1 MNLQTVLYRII
12 LPEKKV
18 IVRYAVTIDYFTIIK
33 GVRGGHAGRTAMER
47 RAVATER
54 DPPLGGALPPVR
66 FPPRVSYIKIPRG
79 LGCKPLGI

>member
-1 MNLQTVLYRII
+1 MNLHTVLYRII

-33 GVRGGHAGRTAMER
+33 GVRGGHAGRTAIH
-47 RAVATER
+47 AVATER

-66 FPPRVSYIKIPRG
+66 FHPRVSYIKIPRG